1 MAKSIE
7 DRRKDNH
14 KEYEKYLSE
23 RVPVC
28 IPLRGERLGT
38 STTVTCGGRVYEIK
52 LGETVSVPRAV
63 ENIISD
69 SLKADMEVREKMNA
83 LSGGASE
90 LGAY

>member
-7 DRRKDNH
+7 ERRRENH
-14 KEYEKYLSE
+14 DAYDKYLSE
-23 RVPVC
+23 RVEVC
-28 IPLRGERLGT
+28 IPLGGERLGT
-38 STTVTCGGRVYEIK
+38 TTTVTYCGKVYEIK
-52 LGETVSVPRAV
+52 LGETVKVPRAV
-63 ENIISD
+63 AQIIER

>member
-1 MAKSIE
+1 MPQSF
-7 DRRKDNH
+7 DPVFGSWFT
-14 KEYEKYLSE
+14 EKQIGS
-23 RVPVC
+23 
-28 IPLRGERLGT
+28 GT
-38 STTVTCGGRVYEIK
+38 DGKVYEIK

-63 ENIISD
+63 ADIIKN

>member
-7 DRRKDNH
+7 ERRKDNH
-14 KEYEKYLSE
+14 REYEKYLSE

-28 IPLRGERLGT
+28 IPLGSERLGT
-38 STTVTCGGRVYEIK
+38 STTVTYDGKVYEIK

-63 ENIISD
+63 ADIIKN